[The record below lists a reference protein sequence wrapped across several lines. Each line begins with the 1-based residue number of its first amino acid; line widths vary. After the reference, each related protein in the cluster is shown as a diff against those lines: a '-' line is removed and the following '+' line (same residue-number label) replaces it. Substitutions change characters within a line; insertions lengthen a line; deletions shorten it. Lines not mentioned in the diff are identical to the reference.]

1 MPVITNEL
9 SKRYRD
15 FLALDKVSLRID
27 QGEVF
32 GLLGPNGAGKST
44 LIRCLLGFLKPS
56 SGSATV
62 DGLDCYLERV
72 AVHSK
77 LSYLPGDA
85 RMYRTMRAKG
95 LLKMFAGL
103 REGTSFED
111 AQRVADRLELDLSR
125 WVGLM
130 STGMRQ
136 KLALSICLSVEAP
149 LLVLDEPTANL
160 DPTVRGQVLDLI
172 KEAKNRGQT
181 VIFSSH
187 VLSEIEE
194 VCDRVAILKAG
205 KLAFQQSL
213 VDLSWQHRI
222 RATTD
227 IFVADHACK
236 IDTSEQPTI
245 IQKEDRVMIETQG
258 ELSPVL
264 KWLADMP
271 LRNVTIEPV
280 GLRSVYDKIH
290 SGNDVASA
298 PSESSPDSEVV
309 S

>member
-1 MPVITNEL
+1 MAVITNNL
-9 SKRYRD
+9 SKRYRN
-15 FLALDKVSLRID
+15 FLALDGVSLSIGE
-27 QGEVF
+27 GEVF

-56 SGSATV
+56 SGSASI
-62 DGLDCYLERV
+62 DGLDCYLDRV
-72 AVHSK
+72 GVHAR

-95 LLKMFAGL
+95 LLKLFAGL
-103 REGTSFED
+103 REGGSLE
-111 AQRVADRLELDLSR
+111 AAMAVADRLELDLSR

-149 LLVLDEPTANL
+149 LLILDEPTTNL

-172 KEAKNRGQT
+172 KEAKQRGQT

-194 VCDRVAILKAG
+194 VCDRVAILKSG

-213 VDLSWQHRI
+213 EDLSWQHRI

-227 IFVADHACK
+227 VAVAERVNKLD
-236 IDTSEQPTI
+236 SQVQPMI
-245 IQKEDRVMIETQG
+245 LQDGDRVMIETQG

-264 KWLADMP
+264 KWLAEMP

-280 GLRSVYDKIH
+280 GLRSVYDRIH
-290 SGNDVASA
+290 RSDMETATE
-298 PSESSPDSEVV
+298 SETVTGVSS
-309 S
+309 

>member
-1 MPVITNEL
+1 MPFPSGVPPNQEHSDLPVITNVL

-15 FLALDKVSLRID
+15 FLALDGVSLQID
-27 QGEVF
+27 DGKVF

-44 LIRCLLGFLKPS
+44 LIRCLLGFLKPT

-62 DGLDCYLERV
+62 DGLDCYLDRV

-95 LLKMFAGL
+95 LLKLFSGL
-103 REGTSFED
+103 RKGSSFEAALD
-111 AQRVADRLELDLSR
+111 VADRLELDLSR

-130 STGMRQ
+130 STGMKQ
-136 KLALSICLSVEAP
+136 KLALSIVLSVDAP
-149 LLVLDEPTANL
+149 LLILDEPTANL
-160 DPTVRGQVLDLI
+160 DPTVRGHVLELI
-172 KEAKNRGQT
+172 KQAKKRGQT

-194 VCDRVAILKAG
+194 VCDQVAILKSG

-213 VDLSWQHRI
+213 QDLAWQHRI

-227 IFVADHACK
+227 IVVADRVASLNLQEPPAVVQN
-236 IDTSEQPTI
+236 D
-245 IQKEDRVMIETQG
+245 DRVMIETIG

-280 GLRSVYDKIH
+280 GLRSVYDRIH
-290 SGNDVASA
+290 SGATS
-298 PSESSPDSEVV
+298 
-309 S
+309 

>member
-1 MPVITNEL
+1 MAVITNNL
-9 SKRYRD
+9 SKRYRN
-15 FLALDKVSLRID
+15 FLALDGVSLSIGE
-27 QGEVF
+27 GEVF

-56 SGSATV
+56 SGSASI
-62 DGLDCYLERV
+62 DGLDCYLDRV
-72 AVHSK
+72 GVHAR

-95 LLKMFAGL
+95 LLKLFAGL
-103 REGTSFED
+103 REGGSLE
-111 AQRVADRLELDLSR
+111 AAMAVADRLELDLSR

-149 LLVLDEPTANL
+149 LLILDEPTANL

-172 KEAKNRGQT
+172 KEAKQRGQT

-194 VCDRVAILKAG
+194 VCDRVAILKSG

-213 VDLSWQHRI
+213 EDLSWQHRI

-227 IFVADHACK
+227 VAVAERVNKLD
-236 IDTSEQPTI
+236 SQVQPMI
-245 IQKEDRVMIETQG
+245 LQDGDRVMIETQG

-264 KWLADMP
+264 KWLAEMP

-280 GLRSVYDKIH
+280 GLRSVYDRIH
-290 SGNDVASA
+290 RSDMETATE
-298 PSESSPDSEVV
+298 SETVTGVSS
-309 S
+309 

>member
-1 MPVITNEL
+1 MAVITNNL
-9 SKRYRD
+9 SKRYRN
-15 FLALDKVSLRID
+15 FLALDGVSLSIGE
-27 QGEVF
+27 GEVF

-56 SGSATV
+56 SGSASI
-62 DGLDCYLERV
+62 DGLDCYLDRV
-72 AVHSK
+72 GVHAR
-77 LSYLPGDA
+77 LAYLPGDA

-95 LLKMFAGL
+95 LLKLFAGL
-103 REGTSFED
+103 REGGSLE
-111 AQRVADRLELDLSR
+111 AAMAVADRLELDLSR

-149 LLVLDEPTANL
+149 LLILDEPTTNL

-172 KEAKNRGQT
+172 KEAKQRGQT

-194 VCDRVAILKAG
+194 VCDRVAILKSG

-213 VDLSWQHRI
+213 EDLSWQHRI

-227 IFVADHACK
+227 VAVAERVNKLD
-236 IDTSEQPTI
+236 SQVQPMI
-245 IQKEDRVMIETQG
+245 LQDGDRVMIETQG

-264 KWLADMP
+264 KWLAEMP

-280 GLRSVYDKIH
+280 GLRSVYDRIH
-290 SGNDVASA
+290 RSDMETATE
-298 PSESSPDSEVV
+298 SETVTGDSS
-309 S
+309 